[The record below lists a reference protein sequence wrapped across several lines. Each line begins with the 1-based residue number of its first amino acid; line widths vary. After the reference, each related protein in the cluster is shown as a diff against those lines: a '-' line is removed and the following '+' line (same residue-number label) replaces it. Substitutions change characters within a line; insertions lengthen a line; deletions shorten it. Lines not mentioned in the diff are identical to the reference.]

1 MAEFRA
7 DERAS
12 EASGAPTGGVP
23 PPAAPEATQGARGAG
38 GVAAEEEARGGVVRA
53 KAEGRRNRARAGT
66 RAAQLCSGVLR
77 EARLRRTEGGG
88 VGRGLRGTR
97 GRGAGLARMAHDTS
111 DARV

>member
-23 PPAAPEATQGARGAG
+23 PPAALEATQRARGAG
-38 GVAAEEEARGGVVRA
+38 GVAAEEEAGGGVERA
-53 KAEGRRNRARAGT
+53 KAEGRGNRARAGT
-66 RAAQLCSGVLR
+66 RVAQLCSGVPR
-77 EARLRRTEGGG
+77 EARLRGTEGGG

-97 GRGAGLARMAHDTS
+97 GRGAGLPRMAHGAS